1 MQQTEVLSPRRMIA
15 RELARIY
22 TELAG
27 TEDKPAPRFSVARAL
42 GEMCTPRG
50 LRSGFEYEI
59 CQGTALA
66 ADKAYDP
73 NRICLPWSAIATRL
87 MTAAGSNG
95 SDLLVSTDVGP
106 VADALRPWSATVS
119 AGVTVFPN
127 LRSNISFPIVS
138 GDIVG
143 AWLANEDTAAT
154 PTDPTLDAV
163 AVSPKTWAAVT
174 TFSHQFVRQTE
185 VAEEFVRA
193 QLLRVAGRALDA
205 AILGGSG
212 VSGEPQGLVNVDG
225 VTTSG
230 ASLDFADVLTMRES
244 VSAANDT
251 KLSWIAGPDVR
262 KLLAGRQTFSGG
274 SNAIW
279 QGDQIDGRP
288 AYCTPDAPANTL
300 FLADFSTVALAL
312 WGPGLRVEINPFQD
326 FARGIVAA
334 RVLLDCD
341 VAVLQKGA
349 LQIATGVS

>member
-1 MQQTEVLSPRRMIA
+1 MQTEVLSPRRQIA
-15 RELARIY
+15 RELSKLYA
-22 TELAG
+22 ELAG

-42 GEMCTPRG
+42 REMCSPRG

-66 ADKAYDP
+66 ADRSYDP
-73 NRICLPWSAIATRL
+73 NRICLPWGAIGSRL

-106 VADALRPWSATVS
+106 VADALRPWSVTMS

-143 AWLANEDTAAT
+143 AWLADENTAAT

-163 AVSPKTWAAVT
+163 AVSPKTFSAICQ
-174 TFSHQFVRQTE
+174 FSHQFTKQVE
-185 VAEEFVRA
+185 VAEPFVRA
-193 QLLRVAGRALDA
+193 QLLRIAGRAGDQGILD
-205 AILGGSG
+205 GSG
-212 VSGEPQGLVNVDG
+212 VSGEINGLTKVDG
-225 VTTSG
+225 VTVDGS
-230 ASLDFADVLTMRES
+230 SLDFSDVLTMREA
-244 VSAANDT
+244 VSSANDLR
-251 KLSWIAGPDVR
+251 LSWIADPATR

-279 QGDQIDGRP
+279 QDNMIDGRP

-300 FLADFSTVALAL
+300 FLADFSTVAVGL
-312 WGPGLRVEINPFQD
+312 WGPGLRVEINPYQD
-326 FARGIVAA
+326 FSKGIVAA
-334 RVLLDCD
+334 RVLFD
-341 VAVLQKGA
+341 VDMCVLQKGA
-349 LQIATGVS
+349 LRIATGVS